1 MLMMVLSFVEEFL
14 NYVQYEVWEFHLQY
28 LLYITP

>member
-14 NYVQYEVWEFHLQY
+14 NYVQYEVW
-28 LLYITP
+28 